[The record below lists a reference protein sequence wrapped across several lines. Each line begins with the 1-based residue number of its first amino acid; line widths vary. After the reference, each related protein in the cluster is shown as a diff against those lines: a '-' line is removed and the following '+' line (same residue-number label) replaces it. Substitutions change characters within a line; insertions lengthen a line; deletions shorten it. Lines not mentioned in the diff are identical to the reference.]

1 MRQMLMRRV
10 AATVEKTVLRTKR
23 RISPRTDL
31 RIRRR
36 IKVRTL
42 LTANKGSGADM
53 ENICQ
58 YKGHHGMSDM
68 DIFR

>member
-1 MRQMLMRRV
+1 MLTRRV
-10 AATVEKTVLRTKR
+10 AATVAKTVLRTKR

-42 LTANKGSGADM
+42 LTANKGSGAGT
-53 ENICQ
+53 ENIC
-58 YKGHHGMSDM
+58 YYEGHHGMSDM